1 MKNYTSPELTVLGTV
16 AAETL
21 ASVTTPLLKCSGPGD
36 KLATTIMTVSASV
49 CPES

>member
-21 ASVTTPLLKCSGPGD
+21 ASVITPLLKCSGPGD
-36 KLATTIMTVSASV
+36 ELATTIKTVAGEV
-49 CPES
+49 CPK